1 MNINPSIYEINTR
14 VFVKRYPGNGRL
26 ADIPEE
32 FWDGLSKLKFDYV
45 WLLGVWKICEN
56 IIDKYCFEEDLVR
69 SYNKALKGWRRR
81 DIIGSPFSIDTYEIN
96 PELGDMPSL
105 LKLRKKLNEKGIKLI
120 LDFSTNHFGADSRLI
135 KKNPE
140 IFLEVDK
147 WLYDNDSH
155 TYFKPYEDFEK
166 YFAHGRDP
174 FFPAWQDT
182 IQINFFSPQAREYF
196 KTVLSEISKYC
207 DGVRCDMAMLALNNV
222 FKNTWAGI
230 LEKKGWEQP
239 AQEFWSELIGYIK
252 NKNKDF
258 IFIAEAYWDLEWS
271 LQQLG
276 FDYTYDKKLTDRLR
290 YESSREVHDHL
301 LAELDY
307 QKKSLR
313 FIENHDED
321 RAITAFGKEKSK
333 AAAVV
338 ISTILGMR
346 FYHDGQFEGKK
357 IHLPLQLGR
366 EPEEPII
373 PGIKSFYEKL
383 LNITTHEVFK
393 NGEWILLETI
403 PSWEGNNSYTN
414 IIAWEWHL
422 KIHRRI
428 VLINYSDV
436 LSTCRL
442 KFDITGIS
450 DEFEIKDLL
459 NDQVYYRTTE
469 EVYHMGLY
477 VELKP
482 WQSHI
487 FSL

>member
-1 MNINPSIYEINTR
+1 
-14 VFVKRYPGNGRL
+14 
-26 ADIPEE
+26 
-32 FWDGLSKLKFDYV
+32 
-45 WLLGVWKICEN
+45 
-56 IIDKYCFEEDLVR
+56 
-69 SYNKALKGWRRR
+69 
-81 DIIGSPFSIDTYEIN
+81 
-96 PELGDMPSL
+96 
-105 LKLRKKLNEKGIKLI
+105 
-120 LDFSTNHFGADSRLI
+120 
-135 KKNPE
+135 
-140 IFLEVDK
+140 
-147 WLYDNDSH
+147 
-155 TYFKPYEDFEK
+155 
-166 YFAHGRDP
+166 
-174 FFPAWQDT
+174 
-182 IQINFFSPQAREYF
+182 
-196 KTVLSEISKYC
+196 
-207 DGVRCDMAMLALNNV
+207 
-222 FKNTWAGI
+222 
-230 LEKKGWEQP
+230 
-239 AQEFWSELIGYIK
+239 
-252 NKNKDF
+252 
-258 IFIAEAYWDLEWS
+258 
-271 LQQLG
+271 
-276 FDYTYDKKLTDRLR
+276 
-290 YESSREVHDHL
+290 
-301 LAELDY
+301 
-307 QKKSLR
+307 
-313 FIENHDED
+313 
-321 RAITAFGKEKSK
+321 
-333 AAAVV
+333 
-338 ISTILGMR
+338 MR